1 MAFSR
6 PAVVVSQDRMRVA
19 AEYQALA
26 WQAND
31 IALSEIQAIAID
43 LKHGATVE
51 TGPLVYDAELKMA
64 RTRRVG

>member
-1 MAFSR
+1 
-6 PAVVVSQDRMRVA
+6 MRVA